1 MKFTMFTRIDGMK
14 CAINRDGMKCAINR
28 DCVKYVEE
36 FKDGFGNMRV
46 KINLAEDE
54 DIVVREDFAT
64 VQSRLNIIE
73 G

>member
-1 MKFTMFTRIDGMK
+1 MKFTMFTRI
-14 CAINRDGMKCAINR
+14 DGMKCAINR

-36 FKDGFGNMRV
+36 FKDNFGDERV
-46 KINLAEDE
+46 SINLAEDE

>member
-1 MKFTMFTRIDGMK
+1 MKFTMFTRV
-14 CAINRDGMKCAINR
+14 DGMKCAINR

-36 FKDGFGNMRV
+36 FKDDFGNMRV
-46 KINLAEDE
+46 KINLAED
-54 DIVVREDFAT
+54 DNIVVREDFAI

>member
-1 MKFTMFTRIDGMK
+1 MKFTMFTRI
-14 CAINRDGMKCAINR
+14 DGMKCAINR

-36 FKDGFGNMRV
+36 FKDNFDNVRV
-46 KINLAEDE
+46 KIHLAEE
-54 DIVVREDFAT
+54 ESIVVREDLAI

>member
-1 MKFTMFTRIDGMK
+1 MKFTMFTRL
-14 CAINRDGMKCAINR
+14 DGMKCAINR

-36 FKDGFGNMRV
+36 FKDDFGNMRV

-54 DIVVREDFAT
+54 NIVVREDFAI